1 MFCKDALNTDL
12 VRYPATQKAKRP
24 DKPEAG
30 YPAGN
35 IALLKKYDYF
45 HCPLKY
51 VFALY
56 YKKHVCFPGLIA

>member
-35 IALLKKYDYF
+35 IAFLKNMTIF
-45 HCPLKY
+45 IVL
-51 VFALY
+51 
-56 YKKHVCFPGLIA
+56 

>member
-51 VFALY
+51 VFAL
-56 YKKHVCFPGLIA
+56 L